1 MSQFVYI
8 HLYITIK
15 VNDEFIEKYR
25 FFLPSVF
32 SVSDNLS
39 EIELAAKDFVNVSV
53 SGKIRLDDIVF
64 PSRFGVGG
72 KALRTELFLICGQ
85 NENVQVSYCQIKMQQ
100 IYYYV

>member
-1 MSQFVYI
+1 MNSLKNISIFS
-8 HLYITIK
+8 
-15 VNDEFIEKYR
+15 
-25 FFLPSVF
+25 LPSVF

-39 EIELAAKDFVNVSV
+39 EIELAARDFVNVSV

-85 NENVQVSYCQIKMQQ
+85 NEKVHSVKLKCNEYTIMFGLSMIFM
-100 IYYYV
+100 I